1 MNDNRLTGED
11 VLNWFGEDEKK
22 EIAEYIASILCNIER
37 GFVNVSEL
45 IDEIK
50 EYDKGDL

>member
-11 VLNWFGEDEKK
+11 VLSWFGEDTNED
-22 EIAEYIASILCNIER
+22 IAIYMASILCNIER
-37 GFVNVSEL
+37 GLVNVSDL

-50 EYDKGDL
+50 DCNN